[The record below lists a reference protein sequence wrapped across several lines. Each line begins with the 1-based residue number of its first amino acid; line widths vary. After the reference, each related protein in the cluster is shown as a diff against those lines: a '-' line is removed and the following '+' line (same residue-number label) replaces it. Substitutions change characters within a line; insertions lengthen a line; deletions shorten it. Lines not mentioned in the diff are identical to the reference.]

1 MAIGMMGLI
10 DKARSDLSKLTGLDP
25 SSLVTTAKTDDGWQ
39 VAIEMVEKR
48 SIPDGM
54 DLLATYEVKL
64 DEQGNI
70 LEFIRK
76 GMRKRMEAASEV
88 R

>member
-1 MAIGMMGLI
+1 MANALMGLI
-10 DKARSDLSKLTGLDP
+10 EKAKNDISKMIGLEP
-25 SSLVTTAKTDDGWQ
+25 SSVVKTTKIDGGWQ
-39 VAIEMVEKR
+39 IAIEMVEKR

-70 LEFIRK
+70 LEFNRK
-76 GMRKRMEAASEV
+76 GMRKRMEAVSEV
-88 R
+88 

>member
-1 MAIGMMGLI
+1 MANALMGLI
-10 DKARSDLSKLTGLDP
+10 DKAKNDISKMIGLAP
-25 SSLVTTAKTDDGWQ
+25 SSVVKTTKIDGGWQ
-39 VAIEMVEKR
+39 IAIEMVEKR

-70 LEFIRK
+70 LEFNRK
-76 GMRKRMEAASEV
+76 GMRKRMEAVSDV
-88 R
+88 

>member
-1 MAIGMMGLI
+1 MANALMGLI
-10 DKARSDLSKLTGLDP
+10 DKAKNDISKLTGLDP
-25 SSLVTTAKTDDGWQ
+25 SSLVSTAKTDSGWQ

-70 LEFIRK
+70 LEFNRK
-76 GMRKRMEAASEV
+76 GMRKRMEALSEV
-88 R
+88 

>member
-1 MAIGMMGLI
+1 MAKDLMDLI
-10 DKARSDLSKLTGLDP
+10 SKAKSDLSKLTGLAL
-25 SSLVTTAKTDDGWQ
+25 SSLVTTAKTDGGWQ
-39 VAIEMVEKR
+39 IAIEMVEKR

-70 LEFIRK
+70 LEFNRK
-76 GMRKRMEAASEV
+76 GMRKRMEAVSEV
-88 R
+88 

>member
-1 MAIGMMGLI
+1 MANALMGLI
-10 DKARSDLSKLTGLDP
+10 DKAKNDISKIIGLEP
-25 SSLVTTAKTDDGWQ
+25 SSVVKTTKIDGGWQ
-39 VAIEMVEKR
+39 IAIEMVEKR

-70 LEFIRK
+70 LEFNRK
-76 GMRKRMEAASEV
+76 GMRKRMEAVSEV
-88 R
+88 

>member
-1 MAIGMMGLI
+1 MANALMGLI
-10 DKARSDLSKLTGLDP
+10 DKAKNDISKMIGLDP
-25 SSLVTTAKTDDGWQ
+25 SSVVKTTKIEGGWQ
-39 VAIEMVEKR
+39 IAIEMVEKR

-70 LEFIRK
+70 LEFNRK
-76 GMRKRMEAASEV
+76 GMRKRMEAVSEV
-88 R
+88 

>member
-1 MAIGMMGLI
+1 MAIGLI
-10 DKARSDLSKLTGLDP
+10 DLISKAKSDLSKLTGLDP
-25 SSLVTTAKTDDGWQ
+25 SSVVKTTKIDGGWQ
-39 VAIEMVEKR
+39 IAIEMVEKR

-70 LEFIRK
+70 LEFNRK
-76 GMRKRMEAASEV
+76 GMRKRMEALSEV
-88 R
+88 

>member
-1 MAIGMMGLI
+1 MANSLMDLI
-10 DKARSDLSKLTGLDP
+10 NKTKSDLSKLTGLAP
-25 SSLVTTAKTDDGWQ
+25 SSLVATAKTEGGWQ
-39 VAIEMVEKR
+39 IAMEMVEKQ
-48 SIPDGM
+48 SIPYGM

-76 GMRKRMEAASEV
+76 GMRKRMEAVSEV
-88 R
+88 

>member
-1 MAIGMMGLI
+1 MANALMGLI
-10 DKARSDLSKLTGLDP
+10 DKAKNDISKMIGLEP
-25 SSLVTTAKTDDGWQ
+25 SSVVKTTKIDGGWQ
-39 VAIEMVEKR
+39 IAIEMVEKR

-70 LEFIRK
+70 LEFNRK
-76 GMRKRMEAASEV
+76 GMRKRMEAVSEV
-88 R
+88 